1 MVGWLS
7 RCCSCCDHGNRD
19 ACKVF
24 TAVYY
29 LYEITRTISFTI
41 FMHVQC
47 ASILFLSFTPY
58 SLPTSCWYPL
68 PKTLLFPVVHTYSC
82 IVFPHGRENTA
93 FVLPVLLT
101 VLVWMN
107 GLTESQTFK
116 HLIPC
121 GWCRLGSLRRYRLA
135 GGRMSL
141 GTGSGVSE
149 LCLLL
154 VVEDVSAQLD
164 APVITCNC
172 CPISPLRW
180 WRTSVLLEQE
190 DPNKPSLL

>member
-1 MVGWLS
+1 M
-7 RCCSCCDHGNRD
+7 
-19 ACKVF
+19 
-24 TAVYY
+24 
-29 LYEITRTISFTI
+29 ISFTI

-47 ASILFLSFTPY
+47 ASILFLSFTPH
-58 SLPTSCWYPL
+58 SLPTSCWYSL
-68 PKTLLFPVVHTYSC
+68 PKTLLFPVIHTF
-82 IVFPHGRENTA
+82 VFPHGRENTA
-93 FVLPVLLT
+93 SVLLVLLT
-101 VLVWMN
+101 VLVSMN
-107 GLTESQTFK
+107 ELTESQTFK

-121 GWCRLGSLRRYRLA
+121 GWCPQGSLRRYSLA

-149 LCLLL
+149 PCFLL

-180 WRTSVLLEQE
+180 
-190 DPNKPSLL
+190 